1 MRAAVTGHQ
10 PPALGGYGADVFAR
24 LVGLGRG
31 WIRANRPAEVVSGM
45 AAGWD
50 LAMAEAAVLEG
61 VPLVAALAFRG
72 QGEDWPDEARAHL
85 RRLLGAAVM
94 VHLANEARVPG
105 MWTIRDRW
113 VLERGDVVVALWS
126 GADGGTGRAVATAR
140 ELGKQVDNLWPSWAG
155 IAA

>member
-31 WIRANRPAEVVSGM
+31 WIRANRPTEVVSGM

-94 VHLANEARVPG
+94 VHVANEARVPG

-126 GADGGTGRAVATAR
+126 GADDGTGRAVAKAR